1 MGDTCQQRDR
11 GSHRVTRSATVRC
24 VDLHEWMIADFA
36 SMRGE
41 LFDSVLRLVRAERWH
56 EQNGNGGEAPLPSCC
71 CTSLATKTCR
81 GQRGHPQPRAA
92 LRSAQRT
99 SGSPTPGLAWASPS
113 EDRTTTALVS
123 PEAVLHYATD
133 VFDATAA
140 WLSPLGSMALAI
152 EPNTAYRLT
161 HRAGL
166 DADKLPEQR
175 SMWEGKALWWFV
187 QWPVIGL
194 GRHVREEAIS
204 LRNQTGLSPF

>member
-1 MGDTCQQRDR
+1 
-11 GSHRVTRSATVRC
+11 
-24 VDLHEWMIADFA
+24 MIADFA
-36 SMRGE
+36 SMRGK

-56 EQNGNGGEAPLPSCC
+56 EQADGGGSTLAGLLLHIARHQDLAVNVVIRNHEPLFAAHSAPLGLTHAGP
-71 CTSLATKTCR
+71 
-81 GQRGHPQPRAA
+81 GV
-92 LRSAQRT
+92 
-99 SGSPTPGLAWASPS
+99 GLAER

-140 WLSPLGSMALAI
+140 WLSPLGSMALDI

-166 DADKLPEQR
+166 DADELPWLY

-187 QWPVIGL
+187 QWPVIGH
-194 GRHVREEAIS
+194 GHAHVGEAIS
-204 LRNQTGLSPF
+204 LRNRMGLSPF